1 MAIEIKKYP
10 LDLTAEAKSNYID
23 SERKE
28 INDTLDFLITL
39 NLGIFYA
46 KKLVIQSVN
55 ENRILEL
62 NTDYVLNYL
71 SDEVTIRSGNAAY
84 SLIIITNQTIRGSLL
99 ISYQAVGGQYTK
111 LDSAM
116 IAAIDQINS
125 IESKVKWDSIVNKPL
140 TYPPS
145 GHVHIADDIV
155 GTEQI
160 VQSIDAL
167 AGAVQG
173 LHPDTVNQLVD
184 IINSKVSNVGYRRI
198 NQVER
203 NWLLDGDNPLRL
215 SIRPFPSAMVVSI
228 DIWQTS
234 KGYSNLEVS
243 GELSGDGVWHH
254 KHYTITK
261 GEIPSIDVQLTTL
274 DGSSAEVLIRSINN
288 AQCFVSPNVVTYL
301 KHNPSVTSI
310 SCLDLTTFPS
320 PIPDEFEIP
329 KAAWVN

>member
-1 MAIEIKKYP
+1 MAIDIKKYP

-23 SERKE
+23 RERKE
-28 INDTLDFLITL
+28 ITDELDYLITVH
-39 NLGIFYA
+39 LGIFYA

-71 SDEVTIRSGNAAY
+71 SQEVSIRSGNAAY
-84 SLIIITNQTIRGSLL
+84 SLIVITNHSIKGPLL
-99 ISYQAVGGQYTK
+99 ISYQCVGGEYTK

-145 GHVHIADDIV
+145 GHEHIADDIV
-155 GTEQI
+155 GTDDI
-160 VQSIDAL
+160 VNSLDSLAL
-167 AGAVQG
+167 ALQG
-173 LHPDTVNQLVD
+173 LHPDKAEQLTAL
-184 IINSKVSNVGYRRI
+184 INSKVSNVGYRRI

-203 NWLLDGDNPLRL
+203 NWLLDSDSPLRI
-215 SIRPFPSAMVVSI
+215 SIRPFPSAIVVGI

-234 KGYSNLEVS
+234 TGYSNLEVS
-243 GELSGDGVWHH
+243 GELSGDGVWQH
-254 KHYTITK
+254 KKYMITK
-261 GEIPSIDVQLTTL
+261 GEIPSIDVQLTTI

-301 KHNPSVTSI
+301 KHNPTVTSI
-310 SCLDLTTFPS
+310 SCLNLTTFPS
-320 PIPDEFEIP
+320 SIPDEFEIP
-329 KAAWVN
+329 KVAWLN